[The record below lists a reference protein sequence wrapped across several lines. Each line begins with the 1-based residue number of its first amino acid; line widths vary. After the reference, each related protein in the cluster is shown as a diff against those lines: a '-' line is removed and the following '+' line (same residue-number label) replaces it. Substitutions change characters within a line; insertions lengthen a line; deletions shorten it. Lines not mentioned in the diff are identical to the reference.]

1 MTLVKICG
9 ITRVEDALLAVELGA
24 SAIGFVFWPD
34 SPRYIPPSR
43 AAEIIAALPPRVAS
57 IGVFVDQS
65 RNFVWNAAEQAELTA
80 LQLHGSESVAFAAAL
95 PRPVIKAMPVGE
107 GFSLDAVMDIP
118 RSITVLLDAHDPVKR
133 GGTGVTIDWSVAA
146 AVAWR
151 RPIFLSGGLNPAN
164 IQEAIARVNPHAVDI
179 SSGVESAP
187 GIKDPVKLRALF
199 DAIAAGE
206 KDGANDGR

>member
-9 ITRVEDALLAVELGA
+9 ITRLEDALLAVELGA
-24 SAIGFVFWPD
+24 SSLGFVFWPE

-43 AAEIIAALPPRVAS
+43 AAEIVAALPPRIAS
-57 IGVFVDQS
+57 IGVFVDQT
-65 RNFVWNAAEQAELTA
+65 RNFVWNAAEQVELTA
-80 LQLHGSESVAFAAAL
+80 LQLHGHETPAFAAAL
-95 PRPVIKAMPVGE
+95 PRPVIKAVPVKDD
-107 GFSLDAVMDIP
+107 FSLDAVMEIP
-118 RSITVLLDAHDPVKR
+118 RTITVLLDAHDPVKR

-151 RPIFLSGGLNPAN
+151 RPIFLSGGLNPGN
-164 IQEAIARVNPHAVDI
+164 IEEAVTRVNPHAVDV

-199 DAIAAGE
+199 DAIARID
-206 KDGANDGR
+206 KDGDNHGR

>member
-1 MTLVKICG
+1 MRVKICG

-24 SAIGFVFWPD
+24 SAIGFIFWPD

-43 AAEIIAALPPRVAS
+43 AAEIIAALPPRIAS
-57 IGVFVDQS
+57 IGVFVDQT
-65 RNFVWNAAEQAELTA
+65 RNFVWNAAEQAGLTA
-80 LQLHGSESVAFAAAL
+80 LQLHGSESTSFAAAL
-95 PRPVIKAMPVGE
+95 PRPVIKAVPVGE
-107 GFSLDAVMDIP
+107 DFSLDAVMEVP
-118 RSITVLLDAHDPVKR
+118 KTITVLLDAHDPIKR

-146 AVAWR
+146 AAAWR
-151 RPIFLSGGLNPAN
+151 RPVFLSGGLNPGN
-164 IQEAIARVNPHAVDI
+164 IQEALTRVNPHAVDI

-206 KDGANDGR
+206 KDGADHGR

>member
-1 MTLVKICG
+1 MTMVKICG
-9 ITRVEDALLAVELGA
+9 ITRTEDALLAVELGA
-24 SAIGFVFWPD
+24 SALGFVFWPD

-43 AAEIIAALPPRVAS
+43 AAEIIATLPARVAS

-65 RNFVWNAAEQAELTA
+65 RNFVWNAAEQAGLTA
-80 LQLHGSESVAFAAAL
+80 LQLHGNESMSFAAAL
-95 PRPVIKAMPVGE
+95 PRPVIKAVAVGE
-107 GFSLDAVMDIP
+107 HFSLDGVMEIP
-118 RSITVLLDAHDPVKR
+118 KTVTVLLDAHDPIKR

-151 RPIFLSGGLNPAN
+151 RPVFLSGGLNPGN

-199 DAIAAGE
+199 DAIAASD
-206 KDGANDGR
+206 KDGATHGR

>member
-9 ITRVEDALLAVELGA
+9 VTRLEDAQLAVELGA
-24 SAIGFVFWPD
+24 SALGFVFWPS

-43 AAEIIAALPPRVAS
+43 AADIIAALPPRIAS
-57 IGVFVDQS
+57 VGVFVDQT
-65 RNFVWNAAEQAELTA
+65 RNFVWNAAEQAGLTA
-80 LQLHGSESVAFAAAL
+80 LQLHGSESPSFAAAL
-95 PRPVIKAMPVGE
+95 PRPVIKAVPVGE
-107 GFSLDAVMDIP
+107 DFSLDAVMEIS
-118 RSITVLLDAHDPVKR
+118 RRITVLLDAHDPIRR

-146 AVAWR
+146 SVAWR
-151 RPIFLSGGLNPAN
+151 RPIFLSGGLNPGN

-199 DAIAAGE
+199 DAMAASE
-206 KDGANDGR
+206 KDGVSHGR